1 MCGKPLGAASMS
13 GSAGR
18 RSVRRHATLV
28 VGLAL
33 LTGIAGDVAAQP
45 ADPAASGAVVRL
57 FTGGRVIVGDGR
69 VIEDAAFLVRGDVI
83 VRVGNAGEV
92 PAPPAASVVDLT
104 GRTVMPAL
112 VNTHAHLGWEKYTSW
127 GSENFTRENL
137 VDHLLRHAYYGVG
150 TIISTGSDRE
160 EIALEVRQAQ
170 RVGEVA
176 GARYLVSPG
185 MGIPGG
191 GPNPRFTNDAGW
203 WGLHGVS
210 SPAEARE
217 VVRAE
222 AARGIRI
229 LKIWVDARDERRG
242 ARVKL
247 HPDIYAAILDEAQ
260 VQDIRVI
267 AHATTL
273 EDHKRL
279 IAAGVRRFIHMPYD
293 VAVDDEYLKLVA
305 ARNVFIVPTIGMA
318 TRREPYRR
326 PVYEDPFFQ
335 EQVPDEVV
343 TMLRDAAAGD
353 SNADRPRT
361 AADEARARRIRSNF
375 LRLRDHVIL
384 GTDAGALG
392 DFFGYAD
399 HLELELFVRLGMTSA
414 EAIVTATSR
423 AARAF
428 GLETGSIEAGRRA
441 DFLVLD
447 ANPLDDITHTR
458 RIAAVYLRGVQVDRA
473 ALRGRW
479 TESAETGASP
489 AQGGQGRSA
498 ADPEPVVFRWV
509 GTTAHAWGA
518 WVTPGASVEDW
529 IEQAIPLC
537 AGEDVCEIN
546 VFEGPEHATHEIPVP
561 EANRAGLKWV
571 LRYGRDETP
580 RVVIE
585 EVRTEP
591 GREPRTWTFDR

>member
-1 MCGKPLGAASMS
+1 MCKKSRGHDASR
-13 GSAGR
+13 AGR
-18 RSVRRHATLV
+18 RPIWRAVLV
-28 VGLAL
+28 FLIGF
-33 LTGIAGDVAAQP
+33 AGGSDAQQ
-45 ADPAASGAVVRL
+45 ADPAAPGAAVRL
-57 FTGGRVIVGDGR
+57 FTGAHVIVGDGR
-69 VIEDAAFLVRGDVI
+69 VIEDAAFLVRGDRI
-83 VRVGNAGEV
+83 VRVGNAGAV
-92 PAPPAASVVDLT
+92 QAPPEASVVELT

-112 VNTHAHLGWEKYTSW
+112 VNTHAHLGWERYASW
-127 GSENFTRENL
+127 GSQNFTRENL
-137 VDHLLRHAYYGVG
+137 VDHLHRHAYYGVG
-150 TIISTGSDRE
+150 TIISTGSDLE

-185 MGIPGG
+185 LGIPGG

-203 WGLHGVS
+203 WGLHGVA
-210 SPAEARE
+210 SPEEARE

-260 VQDIRVI
+260 VRDIRVI

-279 IAAGVRRFIHMPYD
+279 IAAGARRFIHMPYD
-293 VAVDDEYLKLVA
+293 VAVDEEYLELVA
-305 ARNVFIVPTIGMA
+305 ARNVFIVPTIGMV

-335 EQVPDEVV
+335 EQVPEEVV
-343 TMLRDAAAGD
+343 AMLRDAAAGD
-353 SNADRPRT
+353 AGADRPRT
-361 AADEARARRIRSNF
+361 VADETRARLIRNNF

-384 GTDAGALG
+384 GTDAGAVG

-399 HLELELFVRLGMTSA
+399 HLELELFVRLGMTPA
-414 EAIVTATSR
+414 EAIVAATSR

-428 GLETGSIEAGRRA
+428 GLTDTGSIEAGRSA

-458 RIAAVYLRGVQVDRA
+458 EIAAVYLRGVEVDRG
-473 ALRGRW
+473 ALRARW
-479 TESAETGASP
+479 TASDP
-489 AQGGQGRSA
+489 APAAQNRAA

-529 IEQAIPLC
+529 VEQAIALC
-537 AGEDVCEIN
+537 ANEDVCEIN

-561 EANRAGLKWV
+561 EANRAGLKWA
-571 LRYGRDETP
+571 LRYRRDATP
-580 RVVIE
+580 RVVVE
-585 EVRTEP
+585 EVRAEP

>member
-1 MCGKPLGAASMS
+1 MTLST
-13 GSAGR
+13 GR
-18 RSVRRHATLV
+18 NLVRRRPIALLV
-28 VGLAL
+28 LAL
-33 LTGIAGDVAAQP
+33 LTGIARGADGQP
-45 ADPAASGAVVRL
+45 PDPAGSGAAVRL

-83 VRVGNAGEV
+83 ARVGNAGEV
-92 PAPPAASVVDLT
+92 PAPPEAVIVDLS

-112 VNTHAHLGWEKYTSW
+112 VNTHAHLGWERYTSW
-127 GSENFTRENL
+127 GSESFTRENL
-137 VDHLLRHAYYGVG
+137 VDHLHRHAYYGVG
-150 TIISTGSDRE
+150 TIISTGSDLE

-170 RVGEVA
+170 RVGEVE

-260 VQDIRVI
+260 VRDIRVI

-279 IAAGVRRFIHMPYD
+279 IAAGARRFIHMPYD
-293 VAVDDEYLKLVA
+293 VAVDDEYLELVA
-305 ARNVFIVPTIGMA
+305 ARNVFIVPTIGMV

-335 EQVPDEVV
+335 EQVPEEVV
-343 TMLRDAAAGD
+343 AMLRDAAADSGD
-353 SNADRPRT
+353 AGPRT
-361 AADEARARRIRSNF
+361 AADEARSRLIRNNF

-384 GTDAGALG
+384 GTDAGAVG

-399 HLELELFVRLGMTSA
+399 HLELELFVRLGMTPA
-414 EAIVTATSR
+414 EAIVTATTR

-428 GLETGSIEAGRRA
+428 GLIDTGRIEAGRNA
-441 DFLVLD
+441 DFLVLE
-447 ANPLDDITHTR
+447 ANPLDDITHSR
-458 RIAAVYLRGVQVDRA
+458 EIAAVYLRGVQVDRA
-473 ALRGRW
+473 ALRARW
-479 TESAETGASP
+479 TEMAATAAGP
-489 AQGGQGRSA
+489 ARAAQDAGA

-518 WVTPGASVEDW
+518 WVSPGASVEDW
-529 IEQAIPLC
+529 VEQAIPLC

-561 EANRAGLKWV
+561 EANRAGLRWV
-571 LRYGRDETP
+571 LRYRRGETP

-585 EVRTEP
+585 EVRAEP

>member
-428 GLETGSIEAGRRA
+428 GLETGSIEAGRPRRLPGARPPTRWTTSRTRGGLPRFTSAASRSTAQRCAGAGRSRPRPARVRRRA
-441 DFLVLD
+441 GRVAVPRTPNQWSFAGWGPPRMRWGSVGHSRGLCRGPGSSRPSPC
-447 ANPLDDITHTR
+447 APARTSARSTSSRGPSTR
-458 RIAAVYLRGVQVDRA
+458 RTRYRCPRRTAP
-473 ALRGRW
+473 ALKWGP
-479 TESAETGASP
+479 AGTGATRHP
-489 AQGGQGRSA
+489 AS
-498 ADPEPVVFRWV
+498 
-509 GTTAHAWGA
+509 
-518 WVTPGASVEDW
+518 
-529 IEQAIPLC
+529 
-537 AGEDVCEIN
+537 
-546 VFEGPEHATHEIPVP
+546 
-561 EANRAGLKWV
+561 
-571 LRYGRDETP
+571 
-580 RVVIE
+580 
-585 EVRTEP
+585 
-591 GREPRTWTFDR
+591 

>member
-1 MCGKPLGAASMS
+1 MREKSWGHDASRAWRRAIPLLA
-13 GSAGR
+13 
-18 RSVRRHATLV
+18 
-28 VGLAL
+28 LAL
-33 LTGIAGDVAAQP
+33 LTGIVRGADGQP
-45 ADPAASGAVVRL
+45 PDPAASNPAVQL

-69 VIEDAAFLVRGDVI
+69 VIEDAAFLVRGDLI

-92 PAPPAASVVDLT
+92 PAPPEASVVDLT

-112 VNTHAHLGWEKYTSW
+112 VNTHAHLGWERYTSW

-137 VDHLLRHAYYGVG
+137 IDHLHRHAYYGVG
-150 TIISTGSDRE
+150 TIISTGSDVE

-170 RVGEVA
+170 RVGEVE

-185 MGIPGG
+185 LGIPGG

-203 WGLHGVS
+203 WGLHGVT

-260 VQDIRVI
+260 VRDIRVI

-279 IAAGVRRFIHMPYD
+279 IAAGARRFIHMPYD
-293 VAVDDEYLKLVA
+293 AAVDDEYLGLVA
-305 ARNVFIVPTIGMA
+305 ARNVFIVPTIGMV

-335 EQVPDEVV
+335 EQVPEEVV
-343 TMLRDAAAGD
+343 AMLREAAAGD
-353 SNADRPRT
+353 PDAAGPRT
-361 AADEARARRIRSNF
+361 AAAEARARLIRNNF
-375 LRLRDHVIL
+375 LRLREHVIL
-384 GTDAGALG
+384 GTDAGAVG

-399 HLELELFVRLGMTSA
+399 HLELELFVRLGMTPA
-414 EAIVTATSR
+414 EAIMAATTR

-428 GLETGSIEAGRRA
+428 GLTGTGSIEAGRSA
-441 DFLVLD
+441 DFMVLD
-447 ANPLDDITHTR
+447 ADPLDDITHTR
-458 RIAAVYLRGVQVDRA
+458 RIAAVYLRGVEVDRG
-473 ALRGRW
+473 ALRARW
-479 TESAETGASP
+479 T
-489 AQGGQGRSA
+489 
-498 ADPEPVVFRWV
+498 DPEPVVFRWV

-529 IEQAIPLC
+529 VAQAIPLC
-537 AGEDVCEIN
+537 AGEDICEIN

-571 LRYGRDETP
+571 LRYRRDETP
-580 RVVIE
+580 RVVVE

>member
-1 MCGKPLGAASMS
+1 M
-13 GSAGR
+13 GR
-18 RSVRRHATLV
+18 CMTRSTGRSLARRRAVGLV
-28 VGLAL
+28 VLAL
-33 LTGIAGDVAAQP
+33 LTGAAHGAGGQP
-45 ADPAASGAVVRL
+45 PDPAAAGPAVRL

-69 VIEDAAFLVRGDVI
+69 VIEDAAFLVRGDLI
-83 VRVGNAGEV
+83 VRVGSAGDV
-92 PAPPAASVVDLT
+92 PVPPEARVVDLA

-112 VNTHAHLGWEKYTSW
+112 VNTHAHLGWERYSSW

-137 VDHLLRHAYYGVG
+137 VDHLHRHAYYGVG
-150 TIISTGSDRE
+150 TIISTGSDLE

-229 LKIWVDARDERRG
+229 LKIWVDVRDERRG

-279 IAAGVRRFIHMPYD
+279 VAAGARRFIHMPYD
-293 VAVDDEYLKLVA
+293 VPVDDEYLELAA
-305 ARNVFIVPTIGMA
+305 ARNVFIVPTIGMV

-335 EQVPDEVV
+335 EQVPEAVV
-343 TMLRDAAAGD
+343 AMLREAAADDTGGD
-353 SNADRPRT
+353 RSRT
-361 AADEARARRIRSNF
+361 AADEARSRLIRDNF
-375 LRLRDHVIL
+375 RRLRDHVIL
-384 GTDAGALG
+384 GTDAGAVG

-399 HLELELFVRLGMTSA
+399 HLELELFVRLGMTPA
-414 EAIVTATSR
+414 EAIVAATTR

-428 GLETGSIEAGRRA
+428 GLTDTGSIEAGRNA
-441 DFLVLD
+441 DFVVLD

-458 RIAAVYLRGVQVDRA
+458 RIAAVYLRGVEIDRA
-473 ALRGRW
+473 ALRAGW
-479 TESAETGASP
+479 TEATPTAATP
-489 AQGGQGRSA
+489 APVAQGRGA

-518 WVTPGASVEDW
+518 WVTPGASVDDW
-529 IEQAIPLC
+529 VEQAIELC
-537 AGEDVCEIN
+537 AGEDICEIN

-561 EANRAGLKWV
+561 EANRDGLRWI
-571 LRYGRDETP
+571 LQYRRDAKP
-580 RVVIE
+580 RVVVE
-585 EVRTEP
+585 EVRAEP

>member
-1 MCGKPLGAASMS
+1 MTRPT
-13 GSAGR
+13 GR
-18 RSVRRHATLV
+18 GDARRRAMPWV
-28 VGLAL
+28 VLAL
-33 LTGIAGDVAAQP
+33 LTGIVRGADGQP
-45 ADPAASGAVVRL
+45 PDPAASHAEVRL
-57 FTGGRVIVGDGR
+57 FTGGRVIVGDDR
-69 VIEDAAFLVRGDVI
+69 VIEDAAFLVRGDLI

-92 PAPPAASVVDLT
+92 PPPPGATVVDLA

-112 VNTHAHLGWEKYTSW
+112 VNTHAHLGWERYTSW

-137 VDHLLRHAYYGVG
+137 VDHLHRHAYYGVG
-150 TIISTGSDRE
+150 TIISTGSDLE

-170 RVGEVA
+170 RVGEVV

-217 VVRAE
+217 VVRVE

-229 LKIWVDARDERRG
+229 LKIWVDVRDERRG

-260 VQDIRVI
+260 VRDIRVI

-279 IAAGVRRFIHMPYD
+279 VAAGARRFIHMPYD
-293 VAVDDEYLKLVA
+293 VELDDEYLELVA

-335 EQVPDEVV
+335 EQVPEEVV
-343 TMLRDAAAGD
+343 AMLRDAAAGD
-353 SNADRPRT
+353 SGADRPRT
-361 AADEARARRIRSNF
+361 AADEARARLIRDNF

-392 DFFGYAD
+392 DFFGNAD
-399 HLELELFVRLGMTSA
+399 HLELELFVRLGMTPA
-414 EAIVTATSR
+414 EAIVAATTR

-428 GLETGSIEAGRRA
+428 GLTDTGSIEAGRSA
-441 DFLVLD
+441 DFIVLD
-447 ANPLDDITHTR
+447 ANPLEDITHTR
-458 RIAAVYLRGVQVDRA
+458 EIAAVYLRGVEVDRA
-473 ALRGRW
+473 DLRARW
-479 TESAETGASP
+479 TESTATA
-489 AQGGQGRSA
+489 GRSLPDVQDRGA

-518 WVTPGASVEDW
+518 WVTPGTAVEAW

-571 LRYGRDETP
+571 LRYRRDETP
-580 RVVIE
+580 RVVVE
-585 EVRTEP
+585 EMRAEP
-591 GREPRTWTFDR
+591 GREPRTWTFER

>member
-1 MCGKPLGAASMS
+1 MREKSWGHDASRAWRRAIPLLA
-13 GSAGR
+13 
-18 RSVRRHATLV
+18 
-28 VGLAL
+28 LAL
-33 LTGIAGDVAAQP
+33 LTGIVRGADGQP
-45 ADPAASGAVVRL
+45 PDPAASNPAVQL

-69 VIEDAAFLVRGDVI
+69 VIEDAAFLVRGDLI

-92 PAPPAASVVDLT
+92 PAPPEASVVDLT

-112 VNTHAHLGWEKYTSW
+112 VNTHAHLGWERYTSW

-137 VDHLLRHAYYGVG
+137 IDHLHRHAYYGVG
-150 TIISTGSDRE
+150 TIISTGSDVE

-170 RVGEVA
+170 RVGEVE

-185 MGIPGG
+185 LGIPGG

-203 WGLHGVS
+203 WGLHGVT

-260 VQDIRVI
+260 VRDIRVI

-279 IAAGVRRFIHMPYD
+279 IAAGARRFIHMPYD
-293 VAVDDEYLKLVA
+293 AAVDDEYLGLVA
-305 ARNVFIVPTIGMA
+305 ARNVFIVPTIGMV

-335 EQVPDEVV
+335 EQVPEEVV
-343 TMLRDAAAGD
+343 AMLREAAAGD
-353 SNADRPRT
+353 PGAAGPRT
-361 AADEARARRIRSNF
+361 AAAEARARLIRDNF

-384 GTDAGALG
+384 GTDAGAVG

-414 EAIVTATSR
+414 EAIVAATTR

-428 GLETGSIEAGRRA
+428 GLTGTGSIEAGRSA
-441 DFLVLD
+441 DFMVLD
-447 ANPLDDITHTR
+447 ADPLDDITHTR
-458 RIAAVYLRGVQVDRA
+458 RIAAVYLRGVEVDRG
-473 ALRGRW
+473 ALRARW
-479 TESAETGASP
+479 T
-489 AQGGQGRSA
+489 
-498 ADPEPVVFRWV
+498 DPEPVVFRWV

-529 IEQAIPLC
+529 VAQAIPLC
-537 AGEDVCEIN
+537 AGEDICEIN

-571 LRYGRDETP
+571 LRYRRDETP
-580 RVVIE
+580 RVVVE

>member
-1 MCGKPLGAASMS
+1 
-13 GSAGR
+13 
-18 RSVRRHATLV
+18 LV
-28 VGLAL
+28 VLAL
-33 LTGIAGDVAAQP
+33 LTGIVRGADGQP
-45 ADPAASGAVVRL
+45 PDPAASSPAVQL

-69 VIEDAAFLVRGDVI
+69 VIEDAAFLVRGDLI

-92 PAPPAASVVDLT
+92 PAPPEASVVDLT

-112 VNTHAHLGWEKYTSW
+112 VNTHAHLGWERYTSW
-127 GSENFTRENL
+127 GSENFTRDNL
-137 VDHLLRHAYYGVG
+137 IDHLHRHAYYGVG
-150 TIISTGSDRE
+150 TIISTGSDVE

-170 RVGEVA
+170 RVGEVE

-185 MGIPGG
+185 LGIPGG

-203 WGLHGVS
+203 WGLHGVT

-247 HPDIYAAILDEAQ
+247 HPDIYAAALDEAQ

-279 IAAGVRRFIHMPYD
+279 IAAGARRFIHMPYD
-293 VAVDDEYLKLVA
+293 AAVDDEYLGLVA
-305 ARNVFIVPTIGMA
+305 ARNVFIVPTIGMV

-335 EQVPDEVV
+335 EQVPEEVV
-343 TMLRDAAAGD
+343 AMLREAAAGD
-353 SNADRPRT
+353 PGAAGPRT
-361 AADEARARRIRSNF
+361 AAAEARARLIRDNF

-384 GTDAGALG
+384 GTDAGAVG

-414 EAIVTATSR
+414 EAIVAATTR

-428 GLETGSIEAGRRA
+428 GLTGTGSIEAGRSA
-441 DFLVLD
+441 DFMVLD
-447 ANPLDDITHTR
+447 ADPLDDITHTR
-458 RIAAVYLRGVQVDRA
+458 RIAAVYLRGVEVDRG
-473 ALRGRW
+473 ALRARW
-479 TESAETGASP
+479 T
-489 AQGGQGRSA
+489 
-498 ADPEPVVFRWV
+498 DPEPVVFRWV

-529 IEQAIPLC
+529 VAQAIPLC
-537 AGEDVCEIN
+537 AGEDICEIN

-571 LRYGRDETP
+571 LRYRRDETP
-580 RVVIE
+580 RVVVE